1 MAFWIPLAIGAGLGA
16 AKYAVDKN
24 KEKRDRALQA
34 ATAKYSPWTGMA
46 PQAVAEPSLLGNV
59 IQGGTAGAMFGQQFN
74 GEPQAANQLYDE
86 RTPLATGGW
95 LEMRKA
101 YPDYRAA
108 APSLYS

>member
-16 AKYAVDKN
+16 AKYAVDKG

-46 PQAVAEPSLLGNV
+46 PQAVAEPNILGNV
-59 IQGGTAGAMFGQQFN
+59 IQGGTAGAMFGQQFA
-74 GEPQAANQLYDE
+74 GSEQAANPLFDE

-101 YPDYRAA
+101 YPDYKLA
-108 APSLYS
+108 APTFYS